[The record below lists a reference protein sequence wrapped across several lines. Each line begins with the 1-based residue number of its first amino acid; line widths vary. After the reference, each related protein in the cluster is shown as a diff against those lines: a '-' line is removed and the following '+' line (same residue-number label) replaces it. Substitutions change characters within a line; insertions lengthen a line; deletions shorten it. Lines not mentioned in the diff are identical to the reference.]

1 MAEEKKQNEQP
12 DKSAPK
18 NDGEKKSSMMIWIV
32 MLLVMII
39 SAGAGIGIGQL
50 FGGTSPTEET
60 QPQET
65 EKVDPLEEIAV
76 KETDGKSD
84 KTALKS
90 WYFELEPVMANLNEP
105 GATRYVMTTL
115 IIEVNPNVDKEKG
128 AKFLKEKSYPIK
140 DWLTI
145 YFAGLALED
154 IQGDKNLK
162 EIQNYICEMLNEK
175 LFPNAKPQ
183 IQHILFK
190 EFAIQ

>member
-18 NDGEKKSSMMIWIV
+18 NDAEKKSSMMIWIV

-50 FGGTSPTEET
+50 FGGTSSTEEV

-65 EKVDPLEEIAV
+65 EKVDPLEEITV

-84 KTALKS
+84 KNTGKS
-90 WYFELEPVMANLNEP
+90 WYFELESVIANLNEP
-105 GATRYVMTTL
+105 GATRYVMATL
-115 IIEVNPNVDKEKG
+115 IIEVNSNVDQEKG
-128 AKFLKEKSYPIK
+128 TDFLKEKSYHIK

-145 YFAGLALED
+145 YFAGLTLED

-162 EIQNYICEMLNEK
+162 KIQNCVREMLNEK
-175 LFPNAKPQ
+175 LFPNVKPQ